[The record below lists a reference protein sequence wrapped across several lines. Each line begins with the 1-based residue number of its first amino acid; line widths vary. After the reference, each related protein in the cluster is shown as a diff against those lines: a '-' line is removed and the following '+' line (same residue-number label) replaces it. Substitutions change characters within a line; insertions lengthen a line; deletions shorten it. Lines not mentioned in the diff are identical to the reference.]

1 MLERGYANFGV
12 LRYGEVRRIYLPRAW
27 MHKERLVSL
36 LAFRVASG
44 RGHKGDVKDLDVVVA
59 KAVGQKAT
67 LRGTRLRKQAPNQD
81 EPGRV
86 DVVHLLEVEEDSLRV
101 FGLCL
106 RVGGVQG
113 FLGEAVDLAME
124 VEHGATR
131 LLAHACLKVVSR
143 HRLLPSGL

>member
-1 MLERGYANFGV
+1 
-12 LRYGEVRRIYLPRAW
+12 

-59 KAVGQKAT
+59 QTVGQKAA
-67 LRGTRLRKQAPNQD
+67 LRGTRLRKQAPNQN

-86 DVVHLLEVEEDSLRV
+86 DVVHLLEVAEDGPRV

-113 FLGEAVDLAME
+113 LPGEAVDLAVE
-124 VEHGATR
+124 VEDGATR
-131 LLAHACLKVVSR
+131 LQPHACLKVVSR
-143 HRLLPSGL
+143 HRRLLSGM